1 MVEREV
7 QRIRALLA
15 ARRVVDALRAADVLL
30 ATVPENRD
38 VLYLRAVCQRLSGE
52 RAAALATL
60 AGLER
65 LHPRFSGLY
74 QERGHCHAL
83 LRQAPQAIEAFQ
95 RAVSLNPALPAS
107 WRMLESLYRMTGQPE
122 RAAHA
127 AAQLA
132 SLAELAPA
140 VLTATALFCDG
151 ELARAGQ
158 LLHDHLG
165 GHGGDVEAMRL
176 LARVSLAHGQDED
189 AQRLLARALE
199 LAPGHHAL
207 RFEYAQVLVRRQLFP
222 AARTEAERLLAAVP
236 GDRDYLT
243 LHALTLV
250 GVGHHA
256 EALERYRE
264 LLARAEHPEELHL
277 AIAHSLKTLGR
288 TPEAVTEYRAAIAA
302 RSGYGEAWWSLANL
316 KIHRF
321 TDEEVR
327 RMRAAE
333 TSGDI
338 SPGDRYHLCFALGKA
353 LEDRGEYESSFE
365 YYRRGNAGK
374 RASLEYRPEPF
385 EAAARRLREVASAAL
400 FARHAGSGAP
410 DADPIF
416 IVGLP
421 RSGSTLIEQILAS
434 HPAVEGTQELADLP
448 RMVAELEDAGPA
460 DRDHPE
466 ALERLTA
473 EDCRRLGERYL
484 EATRGYRTGGRPR
497 FIDKM
502 PNNFR
507 HVGLIHLI
515 LPNARIIDVRREP
528 MACGFS
534 NFKQLYAQGQSFT
547 YDLADIARYYR
558 AYLELMRHWDAV
570 LPGRVLRIHYEDVVE
585 DLEGSVRR
593 LLEHCGL
600 EPEPACLAFHET
612 VRSVRTASSE
622 QVRRRIYRDGL
633 GQWRHYERWLGP
645 LRTAL
650 GDALDRYRE

>member
-15 ARRVVDALRAADVLL
+15 ARQLADASRASDALL
-30 ATVPENRD
+30 ARVPENRD

-52 RAAALATL
+52 LAAALAAL
-60 AGLER
+60 AALER
-65 LHPRFSGLY
+65 LHPRFGGLY
-74 QERGHCHAL
+74 QERGHCHVL
-83 LRQAPQAIEAFQ
+83 LRQAPAAIAAFR

-107 WRMLESLYRMTGQPE
+107 WRMLGRLYRMTGEPE
-122 RAAHA
+122 QAAHA
-127 AAQLA
+127 TAQLA
-132 SLAELAPA
+132 SLEELAPA
-140 VLTATALFCDG
+140 VLTATALFWDG
-151 ELARAGQ
+151 ELGRAGQ
-158 LLHDHLG
+158 LLHAHLG

-176 LARVSLAHGQDED
+176 LARVSLAHGHDAD

-199 LAPGHHAL
+199 LAPDHLAL
-207 RFEYAQVLVRRQLFP
+207 RFEYAQVLTRRELFP
-222 AARTEAERLLAAVP
+222 AALTEAERLLAGAP

-243 LHALTLV
+243 LHALILV
-250 GVGHHA
+250 GVGRHA

-277 AIAHSLKTLGR
+277 AIGHSLKTLGR
-288 TPEAVTEYRAAIAA
+288 TPQAVDAYRAALDA
-302 RSGYGEAWWSLANL
+302 RAGCGEAWWSLANL

-321 TDEEVR
+321 TDEELR

-333 TSGDI
+333 TSEDI
-338 SPGDRYHLCFALGKA
+338 SPTDRYHLCFALGKA
-353 LEDRGEYESSFE
+353 LEDRGEYERSFE
-365 YYRRGNAGK
+365 YYRHGNAGR
-374 RASLEYRPEPF
+374 RAALEYRPESL
-385 EAAARRLREVASAAL
+385 EELALRLRGVASAAL
-400 FARHAGSGAP
+400 LARHAGCGAP
-410 DADPIF
+410 GADPIF

-448 RMVAELEDAGPA
+448 RMVAELEDAAAGQPGY
-460 DRDHPE
+460 PE
-466 ALERLTA
+466 ALERLGA
-473 EDCRRLGERYL
+473 ADCRRLGERYL

-502 PNNFR
+502 PNNFL

-534 NFKQLYAQGQSFT
+534 NFKQLYARGHDFA
-547 YDLADIARYYR
+547 YDLTDIARYYR

-622 QVRRRIYRDGL
+622 QVRRRIYRNSL

-645 LRTAL
+645 LRRGL
-650 GDALDRYRE
+650 GDALERYRE